1 MPSTTICN
9 RFNRWSRRGFWLG
22 MLAALAQANC
32 IAESALIGSPY
43 IKVSRDDQG
52 EIRIASS
59 ENVPEG

>member
-1 MPSTTICN
+1 
-9 RFNRWSRRGFWLG
+9 